1 MATASSAAVDVLDMA
16 WELRCREEDMRQ
28 RSIENVRRQ
37 IDDTRREV
45 DERAECLNAVSHLS
59 ALISGFAMVVMIE
72 IQLPTDLHVFQITL
86 FGEHQSH
93 PSFISSFLCEHH
105 GRSFVCAG
113 ATSAGVVSL
122 MLIAMLNCTMML
134 IAILRYDCVQ
144 RDPPFDQFWATRCEG
159 DWQFA
164 YKAFTTGIPLFL
176 CVLAQIGWIIFHEN
190 DNAVS
195 RSVAASVV
203 TFIAAGTCFWWYV
216 HVSPKWLHWNGS
228 GAVPVRKG
236 GPRNKGASA

>member
-1 MATASSAAVDVLDMA
+1 
-16 WELRCREEDMRQ
+16 MRQ
-28 RSIENVRRQ
+28 RSIENIRRQ

-72 IQLPTDLHVFQITL
+72 VQLPSDLHIFQITL
-86 FGEHQSH
+86 FGELRVFSNFSTILMSYMKFTPCFH
-93 PSFISSFLCEHH
+93 
-105 GRSFVCAG
+105 AG

-164 YKAFTTGIPLFL
+164 YKAFTTGVPLFL
-176 CVLAQIGWIIFHEN
+176 CVLAQIGWIIFH
-190 DNAVS
+190 DYDAVS
-195 RSVAASVV
+195 RAVAASVV
-203 TFIAAGTCFWWYV
+203 TFIAAGVCFWWYV
-216 HVSPKWLHWNGS
+216 HISPKWLHWNGL

-236 GPRNKGASA
+236 GPRRKASST

>member
-1 MATASSAAVDVLDMA
+1 MASASSAAVDVLDMA

-28 RSIENVRRQ
+28 RSIENIRRQ

-72 IQLPTDLHVFQITL
+72 VQLPSDLHIFQITL
-86 FGEHQSH
+86 FGELRVFSNFSTILMSYMKFTPCFH
-93 PSFISSFLCEHH
+93 
-105 GRSFVCAG
+105 AG

-159 DWQFA
+159 GSSLIRLLLLGFLYSYVSWLRLVGS
-164 YKAFTTGIPLFL
+164 YFTITMPSRERSQRALLLSLRLVF
-176 CVLAQIGWIIFHEN
+176 
-190 DNAVS
+190 VS
-195 RSVAASVV
+195 G
-203 TFIAAGTCFWWYV
+203 GTCT
-216 HVSPKWLHWNGS
+216 SAQS
-228 GAVPVRKG
+228 GCIG
-236 GPRNKGASA
+236 MG